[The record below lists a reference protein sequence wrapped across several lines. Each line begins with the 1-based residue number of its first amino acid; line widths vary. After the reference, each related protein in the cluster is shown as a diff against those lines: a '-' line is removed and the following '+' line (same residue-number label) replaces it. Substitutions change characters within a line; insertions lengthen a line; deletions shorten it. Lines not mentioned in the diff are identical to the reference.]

1 MPDSL
6 AALED
11 WRSRLLLELAQIG
24 DFRRGSIQ
32 SLFRRCG
39 KSNCACAQE
48 GHPGHGPV
56 TRLAYKVRGKS
67 VALTLSAPAEVR
79 KAEREVAA
87 FRRFQQLSAELVEV
101 NERICQLRPP
111 QIQDLEQPP
120 QVPKKRYARSRPPS
134 RPRSGAC

>member
-11 WRSRLLLELAQIG
+11 CRSRLLLELAQLG

-39 KSNCACAQE
+39 KPNCACAQA

-56 TRLAYKVRGKS
+56 TRLAYKETVNSSAGSLGWLEGAPSNEATSS
-67 VALTLSAPAEVR
+67 VAVGMRGCPRCISPHR
-79 KAEREVAA
+79 NKDCSMSHQ
-87 FRRFQQLSAELVEV
+87 RRRHRRTV
-101 NERICQLRPP
+101 PP
-111 QIQDLEQPP
+111 RRLG
-120 QVPKKRYARSRPPS
+120 SS
-134 RPRSGAC
+134 